1 MFLGVHE
8 MRKSNDGF
16 IFLDRDGKT
25 FLNVINYLRNDRK
38 NFPAFETKLEQ
49 DLFIQ
54 ELNYWKLN

>member
-1 MFLGVHE
+1 